1 MKIILRDDIRTIAQ
15 KTVFSYREVY
25 ALSLFED
32 IGIIEEILQMIAVS
46 GMGVGMYLLQK
57 GVPQDTVWRLLHDEA
72 RYVKGG

>member
-32 IGIIEEILQMIAVS
+32 NGIIEEILQMIAVS

-72 RYVKGG
+72 RYIKGG

>member
-32 IGIIEEILQMIAVS
+32 NGIIEEILQMIAVS